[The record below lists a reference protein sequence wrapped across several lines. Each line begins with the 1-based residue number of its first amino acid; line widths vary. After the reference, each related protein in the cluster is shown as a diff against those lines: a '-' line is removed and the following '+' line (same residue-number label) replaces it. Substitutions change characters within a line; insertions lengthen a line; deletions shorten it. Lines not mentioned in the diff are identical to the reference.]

1 MNITGNIKNILG
13 SIVML
18 PIVAMV
24 GFYMYVYE
32 RHPIYTPKC

>member
-1 MNITGNIKNILG
+1 MNMTSNIKKVLG

-18 PIVAMV
+18 PIVAMA
-24 GFYMYVYE
+24 GIYMYVYE